1 MKKAPNDS
9 GSHHMPY
16 DNSLELQHPFRQVRS
31 QNNSPTHI
39 PKSAASHYL
48 SRSNWLLLLVLTF
61 CLSLRNSVQATDFQS
76 GNVFTRN
83 IPEECREKLHEYAQ
97 AKHKILCVSFPPG
110 GENRWTIVT
119 DRLFFNRNTPAG
131 CHEKMWEFRRAG
143 HEILCVAYPPAGG
156 WAIITDRDFFAQD
169 IPVDCENKMQELKE
183 AGNPVTWLSFRPEGG
198 NRWGVITR
206 SGSFFNQGTG
216 QEIHEK
222 MWELRNS
229 GHKVR
234 STVFHPEGGNRWA
247 IVTDR
252 GFFQWQAGEENF
264 RVMRAM
270 SRCLEAPLEMVSFHP
285 EGGFVIASTRQRGDG
300 ERLVFMEQPSQ
311 ADYLDLDNFAENLQA
326 NLSRDSI
333 GKFAFVIRHGDSLRT
348 WASGEKRTASS
359 PPAQAFT
366 IYDRFNPASVSKW
379 VSAIGIIHALQEMA
393 NPGETIEDLL
403 NRPILPYLPPSWNTV
418 DRVANITFKEVLS
431 HRTGLRNR
439 TNGECRNGSWGVDPD
454 HEDVR
459 EALTTV
465 GQHWDPENENDTCY
479 ENLNYG
485 LARVLLAGLAGYR
498 GSIPEEADADEQIAR
513 QFRNYLQ
520 EHVFDPCGIWNV
532 QFEPDSSN
540 PTVFYPV
547 PAGNAAGK
555 TIAGDSLAPGSSGI
569 FLSVAELSILINQV
583 TNSNTILTSE
593 SQAAMD
599 DNQLGW
605 HPRPPTQTTYG
616 KYWVKPG
623 FLPYEDDGIYL
634 RSVVM
639 KFENGV
645 EISAIAN
652 TAQNI
657 GTGFEASIKEVY
669 EASWQPLPSFMA
681 AWRTERDSLQSSN
694 TALSSLANA
703 LASEVSARDATINEL
718 SQRPTRADYD
728 ALAAERDARFTED
741 QIRALSADYTI
752 GLNEAGNVQMKFNLF
767 ESADLRTF
775 TPLTIN
781 PDSVSVI
788 NGRICLEFA
797 PEDRA
802 AFFRFNVE

>member
-1 MKKAPNDS
+1 
-9 GSHHMPY
+9 MPY
-16 DNSLELQHPFRQVRS
+16 DNSLELHHPFRQVRS
-31 QNNSPTHI
+31 QNSSPTHI

-61 CLSLRNSVQATDFQS
+61 CLSLRDSVQATDFQS

-169 IPVDCENKMQELKE
+169 IPVDCANKMQELKE

-285 EGGFVIASTRQRGDG
+285 GGGFVIASTRQRGDG
-300 ERLVFMEQPSQ
+300 ERLVFMEQPDR
-311 ADYLDLDNFAENLQA
+311 ADYLDLDNFAENLQV

-348 WASGEKRTASS
+348 WASGEKRTSSS

-379 VSAIGIIHALQEMA
+379 VTAIGIIHALQEMA

-431 HRTGLRNR
+431 HRTGLR
-439 TNGECRNGSWGVDPD
+439 SMDPD
-454 HEDVR
+454 NPSKNGTWGATHARVR
-459 EALTTV
+459 EALTTSNDPDSF
-465 GQHWDPENENDTCY
+465 QHWATNGSPSFTPRKDPCY
-479 ENLNYG
+479 KNINYG

-498 GSIPEEADADEQIAR
+498 GSIPEEDDADEQIAR

-547 PAGNAAGK
+547 PAGNAAG
-555 TIAGDSLAPGSSGI
+555 TTFPGFSLRPGSAGI
-569 FLSVAELSILINQV
+569 FLSVAELSILIHQV

-616 KYWVKPG
+616 EYWVKPG
-623 FLPYEDDGIYL
+623 SFPADSNDNAGL
-634 RSVVM
+634 RCVVM

-718 SQRPTRADYD
+718 SQRPTQADYD
-728 ALAAERDARFTED
+728 ALAAERDARFTEE

-752 GLNEAGNVQMKFNLF
+752 GLNAAGNVQMKFNLF

-781 PDSVSVI
+781 PDSVSVV